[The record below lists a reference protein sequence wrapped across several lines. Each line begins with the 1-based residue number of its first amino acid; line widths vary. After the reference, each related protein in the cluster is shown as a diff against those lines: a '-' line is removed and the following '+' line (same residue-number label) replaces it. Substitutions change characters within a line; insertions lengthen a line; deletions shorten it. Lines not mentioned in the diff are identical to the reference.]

1 MHSQRHKYTGPHAG
15 QNTTK
20 PDIMSKNKEEHKLT
34 PVQGQAAQLLADGTK
49 VIDVAEVVKVNRG
62 TVWSWSKQPSFM
74 AEINRIRNEYRES
87 CQSMMLGLHA
97 EAVATI
103 RRCMNSES
111 DMVALK
117 AALAVID
124 KAESFQEKEEIP
136 ERLDRFTR
144 NRDLMWE
151 IQNL

>member
-1 MHSQRHKYTGPHAG
+1 MSRNKDEYTLSPA
-15 QNTTK
+15 
-20 PDIMSKNKEEHKLT
+20 
-34 PVQGQAAQLLADGTK
+34 QGQAAQLRADGSK
-49 VIDVAEVVKVNRG
+49 VNDVAEVVKVNRG
-62 TVWSWSKQPSFM
+62 TIWSWSKKPSFM
-74 AEINRIRNEYRES
+74 AEINRIQNEYRES

-97 EAVATI
+97 EAVETI
-103 RRCMNSES
+103 QRCMNSDS

>member
-1 MHSQRHKYTGPHAG
+1 
-15 QNTTK
+15 
-20 PDIMSKNKEEHKLT
+20 
-34 PVQGQAAQLLADGTK
+34 
-49 VIDVAEVVKVNRG
+49 
-62 TVWSWSKQPSFM
+62 M

-124 KAESFQEKEEIP
+124 KAEAYQNQESDPVRIEQVN
-136 ERLDRFTR
+136 R
-144 NRDLMWE
+144 NHELMWQ
-151 IQNL
+151 ISNM

>member
-1 MHSQRHKYTGPHAG
+1 MSRKKDEYTLSPA
-15 QNTTK
+15 
-20 PDIMSKNKEEHKLT
+20 
-34 PVQGQAAQLLADGTK
+34 QGQAAQLLADGSK
-49 VIDVAEVVKVNRG
+49 VNDVAEVVKVNRG
-62 TVWSWSKQPSFM
+62 TIWSWSKKPSFM

-97 EAVATI
+97 DAVETI
-103 RRCMNSES
+103 QRCMNSDS

>member
-1 MHSQRHKYTGPHAG
+1 
-15 QNTTK
+15 
-20 PDIMSKNKEEHKLT
+20 MSRNKDEYKLS
-34 PVQGQAAQLLADGTK
+34 PAQGQAAQLLADGSK
-49 VIDVAEVVKVNRG
+49 VNDVAEVVKVNRG
-62 TVWSWSKQPSFM
+62 TIWSWSKKPSFM

-97 EAVATI
+97 EAVETI
-103 RRCMNSES
+103 QRCMNSDS

-136 ERLDRFTR
+136 ERLDRFTQ

-151 IQNL
+151 LANI

>member
-1 MHSQRHKYTGPHAG
+1 
-15 QNTTK
+15 
-20 PDIMSKNKEEHKLT
+20 
-34 PVQGQAAQLLADGTK
+34 
-49 VIDVAEVVKVNRG
+49 
-62 TVWSWSKQPSFM
+62 M

-97 EAVATI
+97 EAVETI
-103 RRCMNSES
+103 QRPMNSDS

-151 IQNL
+151 LANI

>member
-1 MHSQRHKYTGPHAG
+1 MSRNKDEYTLSPA
-15 QNTTK
+15 
-20 PDIMSKNKEEHKLT
+20 
-34 PVQGQAAQLLADGTK
+34 QGQAAQLLADGSK
-49 VIDVAEVVKVNRG
+49 VNDVAEVVKVNRG
-62 TVWSWSKQPSFM
+62 TIWSWSKKPSFM
-74 AEINRIRNEYRES
+74 AEINRIQNEYRES

-97 EAVATI
+97 EAVETI
-103 RRCMNSES
+103 QRCMNSDS

>member
-1 MHSQRHKYTGPHAG
+1 MSRKKDEYTLSPA
-15 QNTTK
+15 
-20 PDIMSKNKEEHKLT
+20 
-34 PVQGQAAQLLADGTK
+34 QGQAAQLLADGSK
-49 VIDVAEVVKVNRG
+49 VNDVAEVVKVNRG
-62 TVWSWSKQPSFM
+62 TIWSWSKKPSFM
-74 AEINRIRNEYRES
+74 AEINRIQNEYRES

-97 EAVATI
+97 EAVETI
-103 RRCMNSES
+103 QRCMNSDS

>member
-1 MHSQRHKYTGPHAG
+1 MDGITGGEG
-15 QNTTK
+15 QPQN
-20 PDIMSKNKEEHKLT
+20 D
-34 PVQGQAAQLLADGTK
+34 
-49 VIDVAEVVKVNRG
+49 
-62 TVWSWSKQPSFM
+62 
-74 AEINRIRNEYRES
+74 IRNEYRES

-124 KAESFQEKEEIP
+124 KTEAYQNQESDPVRIEQVN
-136 ERLDRFTR
+136 R
-144 NRDLMWE
+144 NHELMWQ
-151 IQNL
+151 ISNM

>member
-1 MHSQRHKYTGPHAG
+1 MSRKKDEYTLSPA
-15 QNTTK
+15 
-20 PDIMSKNKEEHKLT
+20 
-34 PVQGQAAQLLADGTK
+34 QGQAAQLLADGSK
-49 VIDVAEVVKVNRG
+49 VNDVAEVVKVNRG
-62 TVWSWSKQPSFM
+62 TIWSWSKKPSFM
-74 AEINRIRNEYRES
+74 AEINRIQNEYRES

>member
-1 MHSQRHKYTGPHAG
+1 MA
-15 QNTTK
+15 
-20 PDIMSKNKEEHKLT
+20 KNKHELT
-34 PVQGQAAQLLADGTK
+34 PAQGQAAQLLADGSK
-49 VIDVAEVVKVNRG
+49 VNDVAEVVKVNRG
-62 TVWSWSKQPSFM
+62 TIWSWSKQPSFM

-124 KAESFQEKEEIP
+124 KAEAYQNQESDPVRIEQVN
-136 ERLDRFTR
+136 R
-144 NRDLMWE
+144 NHELMWQ
-151 IQNL
+151 ISNM